1 MRRAGGLKALGVIVA
16 VLAAAAMPA
25 SAVELKIPTLAPD
38 NSHWMREMRAGA
50 KLISERTDDRVR
62 IKFYPGGV
70 MGSDQQVLR
79 KIRAGQYQGGAFTAG
94 GLGERYPAL
103 NVYSIPLLFN
113 SLEEVDYV
121 RERIDPL
128 LKAGLEDVG
137 FVSFGFVE
145 GGFAN
150 MLANF
155 PIRTVEDMRRMKVW
169 VPDGDVFSF
178 MAMEELG
185 LSPVPLPVTDVLT
198 ALQTHALD
206 VVAASPSV
214 VLVLQWHTKVN
225 YISDLPV
232 SYSMGVFAIES
243 RAFDRLDAADQQV
256 VREVMGDVM
265 TELDRAARKDNE
277 ESRRALADIG
287 VKTVAVDNAN
297 LEDWRATVSSL
308 YPRLRGR
315 DDFDMAMFERVLK
328 LLDEYRAAH
337 AGSSR

>member
-1 MRRAGGLKALGVIVA
+1 MARAGGLKALGFIVA
-16 VLAAAAMPA
+16 AVAVMPISA
-25 SAVELKIPTLAPD
+25 SAAEFKIPTLAPD
-38 NSHWMREMRAGA
+38 NSHWMKEMRAGA
-50 KLISERTDDRVR
+50 KLISERTDDRVK

-79 KIRAGQYQGGAFTAG
+79 KVRAGQFQGGAFAAG
-94 GLGERYPAL
+94 GLAERYPAL

-113 SLEEVDYV
+113 SLDEVDYV
-121 RERIDPL
+121 RERVDPL
-128 LKAGLEDVG
+128 LQAGLADAG

-155 PIRTVEDMRRMKVW
+155 PIRTVDDMRRKKVW
-169 VPDGDVFSF
+169 VPEGDVFSF

-198 ALQTHALD
+198 SLQTHALD

-214 VLVLQWHTKVN
+214 VLVLQWHTKVK

-232 SYSMGVFAIES
+232 SYSMGAFAIDS
-243 RAFDRLDAADQQV
+243 RAFDRLDAADQQI
-256 VREVMGDVM
+256 VREVMGATM
-265 TELDRAARKDNE
+265 TELDQAARADNE
-277 ESRRALADIG
+277 SSRRALADIG
-287 VKTVAVDNAN
+287 IRTVPVDDAN
-297 LEDWRATVSSL
+297 LDDWRATVSSL

-328 LLDEYRAAH
+328 LLDEYRSAH
-337 AGSSR
+337 TGSRR